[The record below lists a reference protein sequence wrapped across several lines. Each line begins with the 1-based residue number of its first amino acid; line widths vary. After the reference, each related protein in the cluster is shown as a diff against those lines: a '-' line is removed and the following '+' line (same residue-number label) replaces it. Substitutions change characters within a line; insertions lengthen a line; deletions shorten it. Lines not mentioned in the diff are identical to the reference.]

1 MARKK
6 SKAKQPKGK
15 QTKPPPPTVT
25 RRPQRQAAQTQPPPV
40 VARRPQRQAVQQIR
54 TRSGTYWAAAA
65 LQRRR
70 GAPLTTP
77 ASRVLFKTPDL
88 FGHVCTLVGSTRQL
102 AATSRAGQV
111 RSTEAKPRFVARYLY
126 VIPLEDNNRTAPMVP
141 QAGAR
146 LHLATETWEPV
157 AAAEDN
163 HDGEAT
169 AFIPTLHALRPAGRR
184 GAQSLSFYA
193 QGRLTDE
200 PRSDS
205 HFVFDAETSR
215 WVRRP
220 SINSSPALSSGLY
233 VFARLNDTLYVI
245 GGVDNRV
252 SPSSA
257 VRRLDGDAWV
267 DCAPLNRPRFAPSV
281 CAVPNGLAVLGGF
294 STGDGD
300 GGEEGLEATLTTE
313 RYDARSNTWTNGPNL
328 VFFGHEGDVLTA
340 AIGDDVFAL
349 EAHYVSGGAARLQRW
364 RGDEIVRCAS
374 LAGTHS
380 IATATFSSGEP
391 RTYSTNVLLADPKR
405 NRLLAMDGL
414 IDSDDAVT
422 SSHVIIH
429 AYDVVADVWEPLV
442 HLEHPALGFTALR
455 HGDRVFFPLRGEP
468 ANGRE
473 TTAIGCLDLEK
484 DEWRRV
490 GGSTRLLD
498 PRRGPLFCVG
508 DAPE

>member
-1 MARKK
+1 MH
-6 SKAKQPKGK
+6 
-15 QTKPPPPTVT
+15 
-25 RRPQRQAAQTQPPPV
+25 
-40 VARRPQRQAVQQIR
+40 
-54 TRSGTYWAAAA
+54 SGTYWAAAA

-102 AATSRAGQV
+102 AATSRAGSA
-111 RSTEAKPRFVARYLY
+111 RSAEAKPRFVARYLY
-126 VIPLEDNNRTAPMVP
+126 VIPLEGNNRTAPMVP

-146 LHLATETWEPV
+146 LHLATETWEAV

-163 HDGEAT
+163 QEGEAT

-205 HFVFDAETSR
+205 HFVFDAEASR

-220 SINSSPALSSGLY
+220 SINSSPALASGLY

-349 EAHYVSGGAARLQRW
+349 EAHYVSGAAARLQRW

-374 LAGTHS
+374 L
-380 IATATFSSGEP
+380 SGNHHQLVDAPASAEP

-422 SSHVIIH
+422 SSHVTIH
-429 AYDVVADVWEPLV
+429 AYDVAGDVWEPLI

-473 TTAIGCLDLEK
+473 TTAIGCLDLET
-484 DEWRRV
+484 DEWRRI
-490 GGSTRLLD
+490 GGSTALLD

>member
-1 MARKK
+1 M
-6 SKAKQPKGK
+6 G
-15 QTKPPPPTVT
+15 
-25 RRPQRQAAQTQPPPV
+25 
-40 VARRPQRQAVQQIR
+40 
-54 TRSGTYWAAAA
+54 
-65 LQRRR
+65 
-70 GAPLTTP
+70 
-77 ASRVLFKTPDL
+77 
-88 FGHVCTLVGSTRQL
+88 
-102 AATSRAGQV
+102 
-111 RSTEAKPRFVARYLY
+111 EA
-126 VIPLEDNNRTAPMVP
+126 
-141 QAGAR
+141 
-146 LHLATETWEPV
+146 V

-163 HDGEAT
+163 QEGEAT

-205 HFVFDAETSR
+205 HFVFDAEASR

-220 SINSSPALSSGLY
+220 SINSSPALASGLY

-294 STGDGD
+294 SGGGD

-349 EAHYVSGGAARLQRW
+349 EAHYVSGAAGAAP
-364 RGDEIVRCAS
+364 A
-374 LAGTHS
+374 LA
-380 IATATFSSGEP
+380 
-391 RTYSTNVLLADPKR
+391 RRR
-405 NRLLAMDGL
+405 NRALRVSLRQSPPTRRRSRERRAADLFHQCAARGPEAESPARDGWF
-414 IDSDDAVT
+414 DRQRRRG
-422 SSHVIIH
+422 
-429 AYDVVADVWEPLV
+429 DVVARHHTRLRRRELDAWSPLI

-473 TTAIGCLDLEK
+473 TTAIGCLDLET

-490 GGSTRLLD
+490 GGST
-498 PRRGPLFCVG
+498 
-508 DAPE
+508 ATA